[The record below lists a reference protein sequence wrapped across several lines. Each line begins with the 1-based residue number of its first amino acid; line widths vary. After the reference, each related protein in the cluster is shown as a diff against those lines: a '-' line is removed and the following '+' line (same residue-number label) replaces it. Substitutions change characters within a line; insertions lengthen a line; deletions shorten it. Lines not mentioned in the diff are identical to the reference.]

1 MEEILHHLLST
12 KTYEK
17 WIKMEYSTLSTGAGF
32 LPSTVPPMKSGFYWD
47 FTPEELG
54 PKLFFWFTF
63 PETKKSIPKNQGVF
77 EHTVDGRKNMEHLP
91 LFTGF
96 YTSQV
101 VFPRISE
108 PSTGSHPR
116 IFIALVSGDYRSS
129 HAWWV
134 GLLWFIEVS
143 CCLVERWGFW
153 FFFLLGGWDHGTYP
167 SIPWRIPMGMVWF
180 GYIWVKVMVNRGTYT
195 SPMDPMG

>member
-1 MEEILHHLLST
+1 MEEILHHLGCIKLC
-12 KTYEK
+12 KLWDKLPYQLVQDFFHQQCATYEK
-17 WIKMEYSTLSTGAGF
+17 WVLLGFHPWGVGTQAVFLVHLPWNQKKHPKKSGGCLNILLMEEKTWSIYHYLQGFIHLRWFFPGF
-32 LPSTVPPMKSGFYWD
+32 L
-47 FTPEELG
+47 
-54 PKLFFWFTF
+54 
-63 PETKKSIPKNQGVF
+63 NQ
-77 EHTVDGRKNMEHLP
+77 
-91 LFTGF
+91 
-96 YTSQV
+96 
-101 VFPRISE
+101 
-108 PSTGSHPR
+108 STGSHPR